1 MIAGIGIDIID
12 VNRIRKVLDHNPAF
26 RQKVFSEQEI
36 AYCESKKDPAMSYAV
51 RFAAKEAFM
60 KALGT
65 GWNHEVRWVEIET
78 VSSGEAAPFLRIS
91 GLTEQTMLSRKI
103 TGCHLSLTHEKDY
116 AVASV
121 VLENHQS

>member
-12 VNRIRKVLDHNPAF
+12 VNRIRKVLERNPAF
-26 RQKVFSEQEI
+26 RQKVFSDQEI
-36 AYCESKKDPAMSYAV
+36 SYCDSKKDPAMSYAA

-78 VSSGEAAPFLRIS
+78 VSDGEQAPYLVVS
-91 GLTEQTMLSRKI
+91 GLTEQTMLSKKI
-103 TGCHLSLTHEKDY
+103 SRCHLSLSHEKEY
-116 AVASV
+116 AIASV
-121 VLENHQS
+121 VLENHEP